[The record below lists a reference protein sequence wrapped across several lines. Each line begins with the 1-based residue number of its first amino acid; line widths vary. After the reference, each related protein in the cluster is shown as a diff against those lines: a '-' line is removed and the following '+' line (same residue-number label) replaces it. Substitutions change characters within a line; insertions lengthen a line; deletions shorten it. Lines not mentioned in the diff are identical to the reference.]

1 MQKLVKTSLLE
12 ASDAL
17 EHLVKALPKMT
28 REEQIDTAARLKA
41 VAKHCEFIDDEVKKV
56 IKNVRKGKEGHV
68 LGELFKAHLAIVPTT
83 RLDQKALKVEETEI
97 YNKYLRE
104 DDQIRITFETR

>member
-1 MQKLVKTSLLE
+1 MQKSVKTSLLE

-56 IKNVRKGKEGHV
+56 IKNVRKGNAGFV
-68 LGELFKAHLAIVPTT
+68 LGEIFKAKLALVSTT
-83 RLDQKALKVEETEI
+83 RFDQKAFKEADFRTYEQYLK
-97 YNKYLRE
+97 E
-104 DDQIRITFETR
+104 DDETRITFEPR